1 LEIKTKKLKQN
12 LFSWYRNNKRTF
24 SWRNTNDPWKI
35 FLVEIISQQTQIN
48 RADDYYKK
56 FIKEFPSP
64 ESMAKSSLK
73 KVLELWSGL
82 GYNNRAKRLYESSKI
97 LSESSFDSINPNF
110 EILPGVG
117 PYTKNAI
124 LSFAYGDSVLAIDTN
139 LERIITRYFG
149 VDDAKDYLKRYSQSL
164 LKKVNSKDLNQAFMD
179 FGSMVCTSLSPS
191 CDKCPLENECSK
203 YFLKTKKSYQK
214 FEGSNREIR
223 GKVLKFLLNED
234 QISKEELINKLGEEE
249 EKLNK
254 ALYGLQKDNLLNIKK
269 NNIIEIN
276 SK

>member
-1 LEIKTKKLKQN
+1 METKTKKLKKT
-12 LFSWYRNNKRTF
+12 LLIWYKKNKRTF
-24 SWRNTNDPWKI
+24 SWRETKDPWKI
-35 FLVEIISQQTQIN
+35 LLIEILSQQTQIE
-48 RADDYYKK
+48 RADTYYKK

-64 ESMAKSSLK
+64 KSMSNSSLR
-73 KVLELWSGL
+73 KVLTMWSGL
-82 GYNNRAKRLYESSKI
+82 GYNNRARRLYESSKI
-97 LSESSFDSINPNF
+97 LAENGFDKIYPDF
-110 EILPGVG
+110 ETLPGVG
-117 PYTKNAI
+117 QYTKNAL
-124 LSFAYGDSVLAIDTN
+124 LSFAYGEKVLAVDTN
-139 LERIITRYFG
+139 VERIFSRFFGIDNTKDFIKDNSDYF
-149 VDDAKDYLKRYSQSL
+149 
-164 LKKVNSKDLNQAFMD
+164 LKKVNSRDLNQAFMD

-234 QISKEELINKLGEEE
+234 QISKEELTNKLGEEE

-254 ALYGLQKDNLLNIKK
+254 ALHGLQKDNLLIIKK

>member
-1 LEIKTKKLKQN
+1 MEIKTRKLKQH

-35 FLVEIISQQTQIN
+35 FLIEIISQQTQLN

-56 FIKEFPSP
+56 FIKEFPTP

-82 GYNNRAKRLYESSKI
+82 GYNNRAKRLYESSKM

-124 LSFAYGDSVLAIDTN
+124 LSFAYGDSVLALDTN

-191 CDKCPLENECSK
+191 CDICPLETECSK
-203 YFLKTKKSYQK
+203 YFSKIKKSYQK

-223 GKVLKFLLNED
+223 GKVLKLLLNED

-254 ALYGLQKDNLLNIKK
+254 ALHGLQKDNLLIIKK

>member
-1 LEIKTKKLKQN
+1 MEIKTRKLKQH

-35 FLVEIISQQTQIN
+35 FLIEIISQQTQIN

-56 FIKEFPSP
+56 FVKEFPTP
-64 ESMAKSSLK
+64 ESMARSSLK

-97 LSESSFDSINPNF
+97 LSKSSFDNINPNF

-124 LSFAYGDSVLAIDTN
+124 LSFAYEDSVLAIDTN

-191 CDKCPLENECSK
+191 CDICPLETECSK
-203 YFLKTKKSYQK
+203 YFSKIKKSYQK

-223 GKVLKFLLNED
+223 GKVLKLLLNED
-234 QISKEELINKLGEEE
+234 QISKEELTNKLGEEE

-254 ALYGLQKDNLLNIKK
+254 ALHGLQKDNLLIIKK

>member
-1 LEIKTKKLKQN
+1 MEIKTKKLKQN

-97 LSESSFDSINPNF
+97 LSKSSFDSINPNF

>member
-1 LEIKTKKLKQN
+1 MEIKTRKLKQH
-12 LFSWYRNNKRTF
+12 LFSWYRNNKRAF

-35 FLVEIISQQTQIN
+35 FLIEIISQQTQIN

-56 FIKEFPSP
+56 FIKKFPSP

-82 GYNNRAKRLYESSKI
+82 GYNNRAKRLYESSKM

-191 CDKCPLENECSK
+191 CDICPLETECSK
-203 YFLKTKKSYQK
+203 YFSKIKKSYQK

-223 GKVLKFLLNED
+223 GKVLKLLLNED
-234 QISKEELINKLGEEE
+234 QISKEELTNKLGEEE

-254 ALYGLQKDNLLNIKK
+254 ALHGLQKDNLLIIKK

>member
-1 LEIKTKKLKQN
+1 MEIKTRKLKQH

-35 FLVEIISQQTQIN
+35 FLIEIISQQTQIN

-56 FIKEFPSP
+56 FIKKFPSP

-191 CDKCPLENECSK
+191 CDICPLETECSK
-203 YFLKTKKSYQK
+203 YFSKIKKSYQK

-223 GKVLKFLLNED
+223 GKVLKLLLNED
-234 QISKEELINKLGEEE
+234 QISKEELTNKLGEEE

-254 ALYGLQKDNLLNIKK
+254 ALHGLQKDNLLIIKK

>member
-1 LEIKTKKLKQN
+1 MEIKTRKLKQH

-35 FLVEIISQQTQIN
+35 FLIEIISQQTQIN

-56 FIKEFPSP
+56 FVKEFPTP
-64 ESMAKSSLK
+64 ESMARSSLK

-97 LSESSFDSINPNF
+97 LSKSSFDSINPNF

>member
-1 LEIKTKKLKQN
+1 MEIKTRKLKQH

-35 FLVEIISQQTQIN
+35 FLIEIISQQTQIN

-56 FIKEFPSP
+56 FIKEFPTP
-64 ESMAKSSLK
+64 ESMARSSLK

-82 GYNNRAKRLYESSKI
+82 GYNNRAKRLYESSKM

-191 CDKCPLENECSK
+191 CDICPLETECSK
-203 YFLKTKKSYQK
+203 YFSKIKKSYQK

-223 GKVLKFLLNED
+223 GKVLKLLLNED
-234 QISKEELINKLGEEE
+234 QISKEELTNKLGEEE

-254 ALYGLQKDNLLNIKK
+254 ALHGLQKDNLLIIKK

>member
-1 LEIKTKKLKQN
+1 MEIKTRKLKQH

-35 FLVEIISQQTQIN
+35 FLIEIISQQTQIN

-82 GYNNRAKRLYESSKI
+82 GYNNRAKRLYESSKM

-191 CDKCPLENECSK
+191 CDICPLENECSK
-203 YFLKTKKSYQK
+203 YFSKTKKSYQK

-223 GKVLKFLLNED
+223 GKVLKLLLNED
-234 QISKEELINKLGEEE
+234 QISKEELTNKLGGEE

-254 ALYGLQKDNLLNIKK
+254 ALHGLQKDNLLNIKK